1 MENNDMR
8 YKKVEHYVDFY
19 TAEKVVK
26 KIAERKY
33 APKTFINRKK
43 GGKTLFPFSILIIPY
58 F

>member
-1 MENNDMR
+1 MR